1 MNLPIIPRSIPS
13 KNGEKDK
20 NSHGVVI
27 RDIANLYRRLKLPT
41 EIPQSISAIND
52 QFPLRAPL
60 SFVKQIDP
68 TNPADPLLRQILP
81 DLVEQR
87 EVAGFSDDPVGDLNN
102 NVNDGVIHKYHN
114 RVLLTVTGA
123 CAIHCRYCFRRN
135 FPYSSENP
143 RRNNWEG
150 AIDYIR
156 QHPEIEEVIL
166 SGGDPLMVETES
178 LNRLVEQIEKID
190 HIKRLRI
197 HSRIPVVAPEMITE
211 QILTWIGGITL
222 PVTMVIHSNHPNEI
236 SAQVIDTL
244 DKLSQVGVSI
254 FNQSVL
260 LKGVNDEPHLLAE
273 LSKKLFNAGVQPYY
287 LNLLDRASGTAHF
300 EVDDKSTREIIK
312 TLQTLLP
319 GYMLPK
325 VVRDRGGKSGKVVLG
340 FESL

>member
-20 NSHGVVI
+20 NSHDAVI
-27 RDIANLYRRLKLPT
+27 RDITSLYRQLKLPT
-41 EIPQSISAIND
+41 KMPQSISAIND
-52 QFPLRAPL
+52 QFPLRVPL

-68 TNPADPLLRQILP
+68 TNPDDPLLRQILP
-81 DLVEQR
+81 DLAEERDV
-87 EVAGFSDDPVGDLNN
+87 VGFSDDPVGDLNN
-102 NVNDGVIHKYHN
+102 NVSDGVIHKYHN

-135 FPYSSENP
+135 FPYGSENP

-150 AIDYIR
+150 AISYVR

-166 SGGDPLMVETES
+166 SGGDPLMVETEN
-178 LNRLVEQIEKID
+178 LNNLVEQIGKID
-190 HIKRLRI
+190 HIQRLRI
-197 HSRIPVVAPEMITE
+197 HSRIPVVAPEMITNE
-211 QILTWIGGITL
+211 VVAWLKEITM

-236 SAQVIDTL
+236 STQVINTL
-244 DKLSQVGVSI
+244 NKLSQAGVRL

-260 LKGVNDEPHLLAE
+260 LKGVNDDPHLLAQ
-273 LSKKLFNAGVQPYY
+273 LSNKLFDAGVQPYY

-300 EVDDKSTREIIK
+300 EVDDMSAKEIIR

-325 VVRDRGGKSGKVVLG
+325 VVRDMGKKSGKVVFG